1 MLARQAVQQGLALA
15 REFRSIA
22 GNACKEAPLA
32 KSLIKSVAS
41 DLETN
46 LKEITRNLK
55 TATAKSGDEAE
66 EAIARAAEALS
77 QAAQQLSVQAKEQS
91 KALAKGATETVR
103 KHPAATA
110 TAVAVAAA
118 ALVSLLVARQRAK
131 KD

>member
-1 MLARQAVQQGLALA
+1 MGGNCAASSPHAR
-15 REFRSIA
+15 
-22 GNACKEAPLA
+22 KEPALA
-32 KSLIKSVAS
+32 KSLIKSVTS

-66 EAIARAAEALS
+66 VAIARAAEALS

-91 KALAKGATETVR
+91 RALAKGATDTVK

-110 TAVAVAAA
+110 AAIAVAAA
-118 ALVSLLVARQRAK
+118 ALVSLLVARQRADK
-131 KD
+131 G